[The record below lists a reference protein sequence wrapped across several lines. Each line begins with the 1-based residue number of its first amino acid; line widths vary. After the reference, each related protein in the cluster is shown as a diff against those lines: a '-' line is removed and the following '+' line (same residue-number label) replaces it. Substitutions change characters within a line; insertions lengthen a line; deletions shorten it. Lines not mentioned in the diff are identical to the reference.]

1 MKKCCVYFSR
11 KDIRTDLEKCY
22 KKKLRLSVNA
32 GSLLRIKRIKKE
44 GRGPLIF
51 LEVRF
56 LICSI
61 RVKNMQEAVL
71 LGGHSHR
78 RGA

>member
-1 MKKCCVYFSR
+1 MKKCCVYFFR
-11 KDIRTDLEKCY
+11 KDIRTDLEKY
-22 KKKLRLSVNA
+22 YKKLRLSVNA

-44 GRGPLIF
+44 GRSPLIF

-71 LGGHSHR
+71 RGGRSQR
-78 RGA
+78 RGV

>member
-1 MKKCCVYFSR
+1 MYFSR
-11 KDIRTDLEKCY
+11 KDIRTDFKNVI
-22 KKKLRLSVNA
+22 KKLRLSVNA

-44 GRGPLIF
+44 GRSPLIF

-56 LICSI
+56 LIYGI
-61 RVKNMQEAVL
+61 RVKNMPEAVPR
-71 LGGHSHR
+71 GGRSQR

>member
-1 MKKCCVYFSR
+1 MYFSR
-11 KDIRTDLEKCY
+11 KDIRTDFKNVI
-22 KKKLRLSVNA
+22 KKLRLSVNA

-44 GRGPLIF
+44 GRSPLIF

-56 LICSI
+56 LIYGI
-61 RVKNMQEAVL
+61 RVKNMPEAAL
-71 LGGHSHR
+71 RGGRSHR

>member
-1 MKKCCVYFSR
+1 MYFSR
-11 KDIRTDLEKCY
+11 KDIRTDLVKY
-22 KKKLRLSVNA
+22 YKKLRLSVNA

-44 GRGPLIF
+44 GRSPLIF

-56 LICSI
+56 LIYGI
-61 RVKNMQEAVL
+61 RVKNMPEAVL
-71 LGGHSHR
+71 RGGRSQR

>member
-1 MKKCCVYFSR
+1 MYFSR
-11 KDIRTDLEKCY
+11 KDIRTDFKNVI
-22 KKKLRLSVNA
+22 KKLRLSVNA
-32 GSLLRIKRIKKE
+32 GSLLRIKGIKKE

-61 RVKNMQEAVL
+61 RVKNMPEAVL
-71 LGGHSHR
+71 RGGRSQR

>member
-1 MKKCCVYFSR
+1 MYFSR
-11 KDIRTDLEKCY
+11 KDIRTDLEKY
-22 KKKLRLSVNA
+22 YKKLRLSVNA

-44 GRGPLIF
+44 GRSPLIF

-56 LICSI
+56 LIYGI
-61 RVKNMQEAVL
+61 RVKNMPEAVL
-71 LGGHSHR
+71 RGGRIQR

>member
-1 MKKCCVYFSR
+1 MYFSR
-11 KDIRTDLEKCY
+11 KDIRTDFKNII
-22 KKKLRLSVNA
+22 KKLRLSVNA

-44 GRGPLIF
+44 GRSPLIF

-56 LICSI
+56 LIYSI
-61 RVKNMQEAVL
+61 RVKSMPEAVL
-71 LGGHSHR
+71 RGGRSQR

>member
-1 MKKCCVYFSR
+1 MYFSR
-11 KDIRTDLEKCY
+11 KDIRTDFKNVI
-22 KKKLRLSVNA
+22 KKLRLSVNA

-44 GRGPLIF
+44 GRSPLIF

-71 LGGHSHR
+71 RGGRSQR

>member
-1 MKKCCVYFSR
+1 MYFSR
-11 KDIRTDLEKCY
+11 KDIRTDFKNVI
-22 KKKLRLSVNA
+22 KKLRLSVNA

-44 GRGPLIF
+44 GRSPLIF

-71 LGGHSHR
+71 HGGRSQR

>member
-1 MKKCCVYFSR
+1 MYFSR
-11 KDIRTDLEKCY
+11 KDIRTDLEKY
-22 KKKLRLSVNA
+22 YKKLRLSVNA
-32 GSLLRIKRIKKE
+32 DSLLRIKRINKE
-44 GRGPLIF
+44 GRSPLIF

-56 LICSI
+56 LTCSI
-61 RVKNMQEAVL
+61 RVKNMPEAVL

>member
-1 MKKCCVYFSR
+1 MYFSR
-11 KDIRTDLEKCY
+11 KDIRTDFKNVI
-22 KKKLRLSVNA
+22 KKLRLSVNA
-32 GSLLRIKRIKKE
+32 GSLLRIKRINKE

-51 LEVRF
+51 LEARF

-61 RVKNMQEAVL
+61 RVKNMPEAAL
-71 LGGHSHR
+71 RGGRSQR

>member
-1 MKKCCVYFSR
+1 MYFSR
-11 KDIRTDLEKCY
+11 KDIRTDFKNVI
-22 KKKLRLSVNA
+22 KKLRLSVNA

-44 GRGPLIF
+44 DRSPLIF

-71 LGGHSHR
+71 RGGRSQR

>member
-1 MKKCCVYFSR
+1 MYFSR
-11 KDIRTDLEKCY
+11 KDIRTDFKNVI
-22 KKKLRLSVNA
+22 KKLRLSVNA

-44 GRGPLIF
+44 GRSPLIF

-56 LICSI
+56 LIYGI

-71 LGGHSHR
+71 RGGRSQR